1 MSMPEVRH
9 YTEEEL
15 LLHALGDEAAE
26 AGVVVEAHFG
36 KCQECDA
43 IFQEYCQLVRDI
55 RQWEVPELTVDS
67 WLKQSRELLRL
78 YRSEGARKRLRG
90 PWFIIGQ
97 SVARIWDYALANPLP
112 ALGYVVAA
120 VAFASERT
128 ISVFHL
134 DKVLPATTELFKFIR
149 QVL

>member
-1 MSMPEVRH
+1 MSRPEVRH

-26 AGVVVEAHFG
+26 AGKAVETHFG
-36 KCQECDA
+36 TCPECA
-43 IFQEYCQLVRDI
+43 AVFQEYRQLVRDI
-55 RQWEVPELTVDS
+55 RQWEVPELTVES
-67 WLKQSRELLRL
+67 WLKQSRELLHL
-78 YRSEGARKRLRG
+78 FRSERSRKRMRG
-90 PWFIIGQ
+90 PWIVIGQ
-97 SVARIWDYALANPLP
+97 SLAGVWDYALANPLP
-112 ALGYVVAA
+112 ALGYIVAA

-134 DKVLPATTELFKFIR
+134 DRVLPATTELFKFIR